1 MKDWKKVKLGS
12 LLTESKILSENP
24 DTDKRLRVRLNMLG
38 VEKRPKT
45 NDKEG
50 ATKYYKRKAGQF
62 IYGKQNLHKG
72 AFGIIPHELDG
83 FESSLDIPAFD
94 VEKR

>member
-12 LLTESKILSENP
+12 LLTESKIVSETP
-24 DTDKRLRVRLNMLG
+24 DTNKRLRVRLNMLG
-38 VEKRPKT
+38 VQKRPDT

-50 ATKYYKRKAGQF
+50 ATKYYIRKTGQF

-72 AFGIIPHELDG
+72 AL
-83 FESSLDIPAFD
+83 
-94 VEKR
+94 